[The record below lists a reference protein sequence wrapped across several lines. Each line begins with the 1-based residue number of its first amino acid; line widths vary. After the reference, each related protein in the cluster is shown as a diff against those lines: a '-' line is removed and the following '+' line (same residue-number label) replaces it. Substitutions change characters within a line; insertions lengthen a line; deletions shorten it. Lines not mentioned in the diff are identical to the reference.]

1 MAELSPSS
9 RSPLVGVVTPLSG
22 RSWLRLSMGSS
33 GESSTSAVS
42 WLHKGST
49 GEPAAHSTCL
59 EESSPEVS
67 AGSKRGGGAE
77 AVEFSIRR
85 ASVRNWGSEVDGWE
99 ARRKYCRG
107 RKHFLLLFVCL
118 RVLSEL
124 MGLGLVAR
132 ESRNVSPVIA

>member
-1 MAELSPSS
+1 M
-9 RSPLVGVVTPLSG
+9 
-22 RSWLRLSMGSS
+22 
-33 GESSTSAVS
+33 
-42 WLHKGST
+42 
-49 GEPAAHSTCL
+49 
-59 EESSPEVS
+59 S